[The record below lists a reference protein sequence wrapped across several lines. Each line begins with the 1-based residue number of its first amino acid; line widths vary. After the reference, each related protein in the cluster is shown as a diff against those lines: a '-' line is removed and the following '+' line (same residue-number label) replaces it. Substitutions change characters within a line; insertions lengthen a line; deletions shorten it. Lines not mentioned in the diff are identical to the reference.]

1 MKKIVK
7 IIAAAMTVCAL
18 AGCGSENNNENVNID
33 IIYSGIAPMADGTIV
48 EMNDNYISNYYGID
62 VADLSQYVFAQSDD
76 PTSAETIIIFMC
88 DDKDKRKTYTE
99 AVNNALEQK
108 YDELSNYGLPD
119 EAKLVKDA
127 KVKTSG
133 NLVYLIISDNAD
145 SMNKIVKDFIDG

>member
-7 IIAAAMTVCAL
+7 IIAAALAVCAL
-18 AGCGSENNNENVNID
+18 AGCGSNNNENVDID
-33 IIYSGIAPMADGTIV
+33 TIYNGISPMAEGTLV

-88 DDKDKRKTYTE
+88 DDSEKRKTYVE
-99 AVNNALEQK
+99 AVKNALDQK
-108 YDELSNYGLPD
+108 FDELTNYDLPD

-145 SMNKIVKDFIDG
+145 SMNKIVKDSI

>member
-7 IIAAAMTVCAL
+7 IIAAALAVCAL
-18 AGCGSENNNENVNID
+18 AGCGGNNNENID
-33 IIYSGIAPMADGTIV
+33 IDTIYNGISPMAEGTLV

-88 DDKDKRKTYTE
+88 DDSEKRKTYVE
-99 AVNNALEQK
+99 AVNNALDQK
-108 YDELSNYGLPD
+108 FDELTNYDLPD

-145 SMNKIVKDFIDG
+145 SMNKIVKDSI

>member
-7 IIAAAMTVCAL
+7 IIAAALAMCVF
-18 AGCGSENNNENVNID
+18 AGCGSNNNENVDID
-33 IIYSGIAPMADGTIV
+33 TIYNGISPMAEGTLV

-88 DDKDKRKTYTE
+88 DDSEKRKTYVE
-99 AVNNALEQK
+99 AVNNALDQK
-108 YDELSNYGLPD
+108 FDELTNYDLPD

-145 SMNKIVKDFIDG
+145 SMNKIVKDSI

>member
-7 IIAAAMTVCAL
+7 IIAAALAVCAL
-18 AGCGSENNNENVNID
+18 AGCGSNNNENVDID
-33 IIYSGIAPMADGTIV
+33 TIYNGISPMAEGTLV

-88 DDKDKRKTYTE
+88 DDSEKRKTYVE
-99 AVNNALEQK
+99 AVNNALDQK
-108 YDELSNYGLPD
+108 FDELTNYDLPD

-127 KVKTSG
+127 KVKISG

-145 SMNKIVKDFIDG
+145 SMNKIVKDSI

>member
-1 MKKIVK
+1 MKKFMK
-7 IIAAAMTVCAL
+7 IIAAVMAVCAM
-18 AGCGSENNNENVNID
+18 AGCGNNKNENVD
-33 IIYSGIAPMADGTIV
+33 INTIYNGISPMAEGTLV
-48 EMNDNYISNYYGID
+48 EMNENYISNYYGID

-76 PTSAETIIIFMC
+76 PTSAETIIIFEC
-88 DDKDKRKTYTE
+88 DDDEKRKNYAE

-108 YDELSNYGLPD
+108 YDELTNYDLPD

-145 SMNKIVKDFIDG
+145 SMNKIVKDSI